1 MFVELH
7 FPPRLPLSFTSIQI
21 ELLEELDE
29 LLSLDFMMTEELL
42 EFVVFLAMLD
52 EELNCLISE
61 LLKKKILDDD
71 VMVSIPEL
79 L

>member
-7 FPPRLPLSFTSIQI
+7 FPPRLPLAFTSIQI